1 MWSKSFVDVQ
11 IVGSGRQK
19 ILKKKKKKLQCV
31 KHMQEKYGFNGLV
44 RNHTVAFRTPRAESL
59 GLCFALALS
68 ICFQHETYSSYSNH
82 V

>member
-1 MWSKSFVDVQ
+1 
-11 IVGSGRQK
+11 
-19 ILKKKKKKLQCV
+19 
-31 KHMQEKYGFNGLV
+31 MQEKYGFNGLV